1 MDVDSSKIKTA
12 NEKGATVLNLARI
25 VKLLANR
32 LTFDALDAL
41 PRLTKDSFKAEAY
54 ERAVSTAKEATEAQ
68 SRREVEERSSDATA
82 ARRPEGQIV
91 RDMQ

>member
-12 NEKGATVLNLARI
+12 NEKGAAVVNLARI
-25 VKLLANR
+25 IKLLASE

-41 PRLTKDSFKAEAY
+41 PRLTKDSFKAKAY
-54 ERAVSTAKEATEAQ
+54 KRAVLTAKEATEAQ

-82 ARRPEGQIV
+82 ARQLEG
-91 RDMQ
+91 

>member
-25 VKLLANR
+25 VKLLAGE

-54 ERAVSTAKEATEAQ
+54 KRAVLTAKEATEAQ

-82 ARRPEGQIV
+82 ARRLEGQIV

>member
-12 NEKGATVLNLARI
+12 NEKGATVLNLAQI
-25 VKLLANR
+25 VKLLAGE

-54 ERAVSTAKEATEAQ
+54 ERAVLTAKEATEAQ
-68 SRREVEERSSDATA
+68 SRREVE
-82 ARRPEGQIV
+82 
-91 RDMQ
+91 